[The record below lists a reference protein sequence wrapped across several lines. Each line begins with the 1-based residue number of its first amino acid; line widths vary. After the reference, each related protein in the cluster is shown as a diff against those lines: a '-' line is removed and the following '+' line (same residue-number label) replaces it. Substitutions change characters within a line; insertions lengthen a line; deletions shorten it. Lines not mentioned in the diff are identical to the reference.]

1 MFDEIKELI
10 CNYVEV
16 EADKITPGS
25 KFIDDLGFNSF
36 DFMSFLGE
44 VEDKYG
50 IHVDENEILDLSTV
64 QDAVDYI
71 TKLKG

>member
-1 MFDEIKELI
+1 MFEEIKELI

-16 EADKITPGS
+16 EPDSITPDS
-25 KFIDDLGFNSF
+25 KFADDLGFNSF

-50 IHVDENEILDLSTV
+50 IHVNEEEIMELSTV
-64 QDAVDYI
+64 KDAVEYI
-71 TKLKG
+71 EKLKG

>member
-1 MFDEIKELI
+1 MFDELKELI

-16 EADKITPGS
+16 EADKIMPDS
-25 KFIDDLGFNSF
+25 KFVDDLGFNSF

>member
-1 MFDEIKELI
+1 MFDELKEMI
-10 CNYVEV
+10 CNYVEA
-16 EADKITPGS
+16 ESDKITPDS
-25 KFIDDLGFNSF
+25 KFVDDLGFNSF

-44 VEDKYG
+44 VEDRYG
-50 IHVDENEILDLSTV
+50 IHVDENEMLDLSTV

>member
-1 MFDEIKELI
+1 MFDEIKEMI

-16 EADKITPGS
+16 EADKITPDS
-25 KFIDDLGFNSF
+25 KFVDDLGFNSF

-44 VEDKYG
+44 VEDRYG
-50 IHVDENEILDLSTV
+50 IHVDENEIIDLATV

-71 TKLKG
+71 NKLKG

>member
-1 MFDEIKELI
+1 MFEELKELI
-10 CNYVEV
+10 CNYVE
-16 EADKITPGS
+16 ADPDKITLDS

-50 IHVDENEILDLSTV
+50 IKVNEEELLDLSTV
-64 QDAVDYI
+64 KDAIEYI
-71 TKLKG
+71 EKLRG

>member
-1 MFDEIKELI
+1 MFEELKELI

-16 EADKITPGS
+16 EADKITPDS

-50 IHVDENEILDLSTV
+50 IQVNEEEILDLSTV